1 MGEKYLKTSE
11 YAKERGR
18 SVGVCRQVARRNNIG
33 RLVKLENGSSERR
46 LYSADIVE
54 MDRRWRSK

>member
-11 YAKERGR
+11 YAKSRGR
-18 SVGVCRQVARRNNIG
+18 SVGVCRQVARRNHIG

-46 LYSADIVE
+46 LYAADIVE

>member
-11 YAKERGR
+11 YARKRGR
-18 SVGVCRQVARRNNIG
+18 SVGVCRQVARRNGIG

>member
-1 MGEKYLKTSE
+1 MEKKYLKTSE

-18 SVGVCRQVARRNNIG
+18 SVGVCRQVARRNGIG
-33 RLVKLENGSSERR
+33 KLVKLENGSSERR
-46 LYSADIVE
+46 LYPEDIIE